1 MCDRT
6 CTWGLFIIQP
16 ALCPA
21 LATAC
26 LASGGGGAAPSSDPP
41 PPPVDL
47 PTLSPSK
54 TSGVGDP
61 RRPLLPE
68 LRRDALEKRRTGY
81 AAAALLR
88 CAAKTPP
95 LISVRP
101 GRHPVH
107 PWSLLRSKVFCPLV
121 VVVVVVRG
129 QSKARKPLLRH
140 ADEEYARA
148 LMGMMIT
155 SVRCRRCTDRIRAP
169 ASRHTR
175 THLLGASWPH
185 VTVLHS
191 SAVL

>member
-1 MCDRT
+1 MQKARLGFTSGQFEDPYVRPYLYL
-6 CTWGLFIIQP
+6 G
-16 ALCPA
+16 ALYNPTGSVPGPG
-21 LATAC
+21 TAC

-81 AAAALLR
+81 AGAALLR
-88 CAAKTPP
+88 CAAKNPP

-121 VVVVVVRG
+121 VVVRG

-140 ADEEYARA
+140 ADEVCVG
-148 LMGMMIT
+148 L
-155 SVRCRRCTDRIRAP
+155 CR
-169 ASRHTR
+169 S
-175 THLLGASWPH
+175 
-185 VTVLHS
+185 
-191 SAVL
+191 